1 MKKIKHSKFKN
12 TGFLFELLTRQI
24 TLEILNGSEEKAK
37 KIIKEFYGN
46 GTEMSKEL
54 RLFNLLINEKYN
66 TESKA
71 EKFIAS
77 SKCGASIY
85 FVGTVRDLNND
96 KKVIGMTYDSHDAL
110 VIKSFEEIYQDSVK
124 KFKFDN
130 TAVFIE
136 HIKGKIQL
144 GDISILIAVACKH
157 RNQAYELSR
166 FFIEEIKKKTP
177 IWKKEHYENED
188 SKWLEGNP
196 IQNK

>member
-1 MKKIKHSKFKN
+1 MLHAKVIDITKEKI
-12 TGFLFELLTRQI
+12 ELS
-24 TLEILNGSEEKAK
+24 N
-37 KIIKEFYGN
+37 
-46 GTEMSKEL
+46 
-54 RLFNLLINEKYN
+54 
-66 TESKA
+66 A

-85 FVGTVRDLNND
+85 FVGTVRDINND

-124 KFKFDN
+124 KFAFDN
-130 TAVFIE
+130 IAVFIE

-157 RNQAYELSR
+157 RSQAYELSR

-188 SKWLEGNP
+188 SEWLEGNP
-196 IQNK
+196 IQTK

>member
-1 MKKIKHSKFKN
+1 MLHAKVIDIKKEKI
-12 TGFLFELLTRQI
+12 EL
-24 TLEILNGSEEKAK
+24 
-37 KIIKEFYGN
+37 
-46 GTEMSKEL
+46 
-54 RLFNLLINEKYN
+54 
-66 TESKA
+66 SKA

-96 KKVIGMTYDSHDAL
+96 KKVTGMTYDSHDAL

-124 KFKFDN
+124 KFEFDN
-130 TAVFIE
+130 IAVFIE

-157 RNQAYELSR
+157 RSQAYELSR

-188 SKWLEGNP
+188 SEWLEGNP
-196 IQNK
+196 IQTK

>member
-1 MKKIKHSKFKN
+1 MLHTKVVDITKEKID
-12 TGFLFELLTRQI
+12 L
-24 TLEILNGSEEKAK
+24 
-37 KIIKEFYGN
+37 
-46 GTEMSKEL
+46 
-54 RLFNLLINEKYN
+54 
-66 TESKA
+66 SKA

-77 SKCGASIY
+77 SKCGALIY

-96 KKVIGMTYDSHDAL
+96 KKVTGMTYDSHDVL

-124 KFKFDN
+124 KFAFDN
-130 TAVFIE
+130 IAVFIE

-157 RNQAYELSR
+157 RSQAYELSR

-188 SKWLEGNP
+188 SEWLEGNP
-196 IQNK
+196 IQTK